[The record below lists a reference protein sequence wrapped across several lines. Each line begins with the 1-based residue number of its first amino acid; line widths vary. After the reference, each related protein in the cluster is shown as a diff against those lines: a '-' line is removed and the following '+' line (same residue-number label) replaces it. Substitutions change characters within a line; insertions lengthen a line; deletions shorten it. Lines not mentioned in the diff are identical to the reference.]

1 MTTTKIATRLTEEG
15 RRELAEF
22 LVATLSDKALADFLG
37 PWEDDVTFDGLDGK
51 SGMIEVR
58 GMYTAT
64 GNPATRFFSGDAVE
78 MEDVEVDDE

>member
-1 MTTTKIATRLTEEG
+1 MSTIKTATRLTEAG

-22 LVATLSDKALADFLG
+22 LVSTLSDNALADFLG

-58 GMYTAT
+58 GMYTAS
-64 GNPATRFFSGDAVE
+64 GNPATRFFSGEAVE